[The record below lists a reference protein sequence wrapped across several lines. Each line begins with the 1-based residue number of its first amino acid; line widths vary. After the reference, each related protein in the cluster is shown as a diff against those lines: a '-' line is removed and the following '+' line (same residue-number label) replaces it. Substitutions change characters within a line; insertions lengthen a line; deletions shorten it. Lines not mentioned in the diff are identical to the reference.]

1 MPKKFISILIIS
13 FSIFINQKSFAQQ
26 VATPSVITPPAAS
39 TDKKD
44 EAKSVEVPDP
54 GFKLED
60 LKALDYP
67 ELQVVPRAS
76 ERLAL
81 EAGAVRDRG
90 VMLLFPYMASSV
102 MTLASG
108 LVVNSSLRPEIL
120 GKDREDAATAAKF
133 AVGVGAVG
141 LGLIYWYSY
150 ADNYGT
156 TLAQIRGFKNRDRRT
171 ELFKE
176 RLAEEAFEK
185 SATLITQWKWIFA
198 LSNLVASAQLTGKS
212 TGDSN
217 LIPSLSVAAS
227 LLPLF
232 ITTSYESNYSKQLDY
247 KRRIYVPL
255 TWFDYGYN
263 SNLSSWQPQLNAIW
277 TF

>member
-1 MPKKFISILIIS
+1 MAKIYFLLVLVMFSVFIGL
-13 FSIFINQKSFAQQ
+13 NALAQTGTAP
-26 VATPSVITPPAAS
+26 ATSPPAPAP
-39 TDKKD
+39 
-44 EAKSVEVPDP
+44 EADP
-54 GFKLED
+54 VVKIED

-102 MTLASG
+102 MTLSSG
-108 LVVNSSLRPEIL
+108 LLVNSSIRAEIV
-120 GKDREDAATAAKF
+120 GGERQDAVNSAKL
-133 AVGVGAVG
+133 AMGVGAIG
-141 LGLIYWYSY
+141 LGLVYWYSHT
-150 ADNYGT
+150 DNYGA
-156 TLAQIRGFKNRDRRT
+156 TLAQIRSFKNRDRRT

-185 SATLITQWKWIFA
+185 SAAMITQWKWIFA
-198 LSNLVASAQLTGKS
+198 ATNFLASAGLTGKS
-212 TGDSN
+212 SGDTN
-217 LIPSLSVAAS
+217 LVPSLSVAAS
-227 LLPLF
+227 LLPLL
-232 ITTSYESNYSKQLDY
+232 ITTSYETNYQKQLEY
-247 KRRIYVPL
+247 KRKIYVPL

-263 SNLSSWQPQLNAIW
+263 PQVSSWQPQLHAIW